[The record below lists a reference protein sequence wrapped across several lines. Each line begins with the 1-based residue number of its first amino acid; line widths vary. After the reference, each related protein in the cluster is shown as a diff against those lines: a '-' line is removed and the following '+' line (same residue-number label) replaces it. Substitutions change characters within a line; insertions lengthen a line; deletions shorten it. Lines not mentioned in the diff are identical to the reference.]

1 MKKILCASTALV
13 AAGMLTAGA
22 ASAAEKIK
30 LNVGG
35 YSKWWVVGAWQE
47 KEFQNGN
54 NGTIG
59 ASANGGSAGGVQRQN
74 VDVKG
79 DNEVWFSGSTALDNG
94 LKVGVMMSLEGG
106 GHTDGVTD
114 GIDQSYA
121 WIEGGFGKVL
131 IGAHANGTALLHVQA
146 PDAASNFGN
155 GGMMMGNWA
164 IAKPSGVMGMNQR
177 VGYTTSSSTTAI
189 ISDDKAEKITYVA
202 PSFYG
207 LTLGASYIP
216 NVSKTLWSG
225 NGASTNQLNT
235 NNSFGGQH
243 SRGAGSSGMGA
254 FGGAA
259 MYANTFGP
267 VGVKASAGYVW
278 VDLTATGG
286 AENALTQQ
294 AYGAQLSYAGF
305 TLGGSVQRASDDKK
319 NGGVQSAVLGGT
331 AQVGNYGGK
340 GYYANAATAATRGTV
355 NSELDFGGVAYDIGL
370 QYASGPYAVSF
381 AYFKSSVVGDTN
393 LRMGTPGADKDD
405 TIEAYQA
412 SGKYNLGPGVDVLAS
427 VGYIEYTDQRY
438 GTNTTNANNQYHNAG
453 WTAMTGLSLAF

>member
-1 MKKILCASTALV
+1 
-13 AAGMLTAGA
+13 
-22 ASAAEKIK
+22 
-30 LNVGG
+30 
-35 YSKWWVVGAWQE
+35 
-47 KEFQNGN
+47 
-54 NGTIG
+54 
-59 ASANGGSAGGVQRQN
+59 
-74 VDVKG
+74 
-79 DNEVWFSGSTALDNG
+79 
-94 LKVGVMMSLEGG
+94 
-106 GHTDGVTD
+106 
-114 GIDQSYA
+114 
-121 WIEGGFGKVL
+121 
-131 IGAHANGTALLHVQA
+131 
-146 PDAASNFGN
+146 
-155 GGMMMGNWA
+155 
-164 IAKPSGVMGMNQR
+164 
-177 VGYTTSSSTTAI
+177 
-189 ISDDKAEKITYVA
+189 
-202 PSFYG
+202 
-207 LTLGASYIP
+207 
-216 NVSKTLWSG
+216 
-225 NGASTNQLNT
+225 
-235 NNSFGGQH
+235 
-243 SRGAGSSGMGA
+243 
-254 FGGAA
+254 

>member
-47 KEFQNGN
+47 KEFQNGA

-59 ASANGGSAGGVQRQN
+59 ASANGGSAAGVQRQN

-114 GIDQSYA
+114 GIDNSYA

-155 GGMMMGNWA
+155 GGMMMGNWS
-164 IAKPSGVMGMNQR
+164 ITKPAGVMGMNQR
-177 VGYTTSSSTTAI
+177 VGYTTSSNTTAI

-225 NGASTNQLNT
+225 TSAVSSA

-243 SRGAGSSGMGA
+243 SRGAGSSGIGA

-319 NGGVQSAVLGGT
+319 NGGVKSAVLAGT
-331 AQVGNYGGK
+331 AQAGNYGGK
-340 GYYANAATAATRGTV
+340 GFLTNAAVSGTAGA
-355 NSELDFGGVAYDIGL
+355 ELDFGGVAYDIGL

-381 AYFKSSVVGDTN
+381 AYFKSAVVGDTN
-393 LRMGTPGADKDD
+393 LRMANSVANKDD

-438 GTNTTNANNQYHNAG
+438 GTTSTVANNQYHNAG